1 MAEKKEKVWMMKVCK
16 KCSGNNLIGN
26 WCSDCE
32 IDVTNAHRIVKVK
45 EV

>member
-1 MAEKKEKVWMMKVCK
+1 MAEKKEKTWTMNVCK
-16 KCSGNNLIGN
+16 KCKGNNLIGN

-32 IDVTNAHRIVKVK
+32 MDVADALKKIKVK